1 MNCRGRI
8 ATHFG
13 SMEAYVSPR
22 QIYMCVSIVERRE
35 RDRERE
41 RERDRERGKPH
52 MRQTSGVYV
61 HLYVILHEH
70 NDT

>member
-41 RERDRERGKPH
+41 RERQRERKATYETDK
-52 MRQTSGVYV
+52 RRIRTLICDS
-61 HLYVILHEH
+61 
-70 NDT
+70 T